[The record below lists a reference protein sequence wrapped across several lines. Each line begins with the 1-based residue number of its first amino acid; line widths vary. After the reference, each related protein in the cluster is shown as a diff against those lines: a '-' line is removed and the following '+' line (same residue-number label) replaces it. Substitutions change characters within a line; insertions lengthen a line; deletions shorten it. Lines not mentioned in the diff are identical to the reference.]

1 MRLLP
6 LAALRRDRE
15 HLVFNETGCT
25 KTICGKKKAQ
35 FLLDSGFVKAKL
47 GGLFFVYPVETSLSC
62 TKSSRGK
69 FVWI

>member
-1 MRLLP
+1 
-6 LAALRRDRE
+6 
-15 HLVFNETGCT
+15 VFNETGCT

-47 GGLFFVYPVETSLSC
+47 GGLVFVYPVETSLSC
-62 TKSSRGK
+62 TKSSRDK